1 LEQKVFG
8 IDPLGAPKSRFGL
21 TLPAAATF
29 FPLKTPVGLDSKIL
43 LNEGIK

>member
-29 FPLKTPVGLDSKIL
+29 FPLRTPADFDLKNL
-43 LNEGIK
+43 LAKGVK